1 MLSNIYSSIT
11 HITCLHKSLLSEV
24 AIHQVV
30 TRCFRT
36 IQMTKNLKY
45 ILPATFVGSAVATTI
60 YLSDEERQLKVS
72 QTAQASY
79 RICNLVSTVGAIVF
93 DYGYTSTF
101 NSGNGKVNV
110 RYAQLSSDILRLQQR
125 QEDLTIREMKSK
137 DKKEVEDLLAQ
148 IASTRV
154 ELDNTAEEIGMLN
167 TESNNFQPMK
177 EVHNRCAIRLRDMCA
192 QNLGVYIKLGQHIA
206 MLDHVF
212 PEEYHNHL
220 STLLSKTPQSSYQSV
235 RRYTV
240 YLATIT

>member
-1 MLSNIYSSIT
+1 
-11 HITCLHKSLLSEV
+11 
-24 AIHQVV
+24 
-30 TRCFRT
+30 
-36 IQMTKNLKY
+36 MTKNRKY
-45 ILPATFVGSAVATTI
+45 ILPAALVASAVVSTI
-60 YLSDEERQLKVS
+60 YLSSDEERQLKAF

-79 RICNLVSTVGAIVF
+79 RISNLVSTVGSIIF
-93 DYGYTSTF
+93 DYGYTTTF

-167 TESNNFQPMK
+167 TESNNFQPLK
-177 EVHNRCAIRLRDMCA
+177 EVHNRCAIRLRNMCA

-235 RRYTV
+235 RRYPV
-240 YLATIT
+240 YLAAMTRDALNTIFVVGHII

>member
-1 MLSNIYSSIT
+1 M
-11 HITCLHKSLLSEV
+11 
-24 AIHQVV
+24 
-30 TRCFRT
+30 TRNR
-36 IQMTKNLKY
+36 KY
-45 ILPATFVGSAVATTI
+45 ILPAALVGSAVASTI
-60 YLSDEERQLKVS
+60 YLSSDEERQLKAF

-79 RICNLVSTVGAIVF
+79 RIIF
-93 DYGYTSTF
+93 DYGYTTTF

-212 PEEYHNHL
+212 PEEYHYHL

-235 RRYTV
+235 RRYSV
-240 YLATIT
+240 YFAAMTHHTLKTGYGVVHIN